1 MEKETLLTGFN
12 ERLGNPDANGM
23 YADAGVSSRT
33 LDAYIDGVLP
43 TITDD
48 SEVNDTFWERH
59 INFIK
64 AIGGQMRHE
73 KAEFAKNYK
82 PTVTPPAPPAPPV
95 PPAGDTGNDDLI
107 KRLEKLE
114 KEREDERKAFAV
126 EKMRSETLK
135 KAEDLN
141 VSNRNL
147 WADAVQL
154 VKYSDGMDAAK
165 MEAEAKKL
173 YESKLKAYFGEG
185 ASPYGNSS
193 GGVPPQDEKAL
204 DAFFQ
209 RKVNEGKFPGKK

>member
-154 VKYSDGMDAAK
+154 VKYSDGMDTVK